1 MKNGRNAAWNEVES
15 GSTEKH
21 VHAQTFHT
29 EPQGNIKKFIQLLF
43 VLCVAVAVGFL
54 LRYYTGRPQETTDRT
69 WEVYFSGV
77 STAPIDKNTPYSLE
91 KRLVARLTD
100 AAIRIDAALYRL
112 ASTPVADALIEA
124 HHRGVQVR
132 VVTETDNVDEA
143 EIERLQ
149 EVGISVADDDEHDGL
164 MHHKFIVID
173 ERYVWTGSYN
183 TTYNGAYRNNNNV
196 IFIDSVRLAYNFTQ
210 EFRELF
216 LDAQG
221 KKSAGAFIAY
231 PRIALADGMQVFTYF
246 SPGSDTIPSLLREIK
261 SAEKSIHFM
270 AFSFTHDALGS
281 AMRDRFKSG
290 IDVRG
295 VFEERQV
302 DKYSEFE
309 TMKVAGLPVVL
320 DRNRGD
326 MHHKVIVI
334 DAETVITGSYNFSKN
349 AEKRNDENLLI
360 IKGNREIAAAY
371 LAEFEK
377 ITR

>member
-1 MKNGRNAAWNEVES
+1 MNVDSDRQPGVAADTNKSPRW
-15 GSTEKH
+15 
-21 VHAQTFHT
+21 
-29 EPQGNIKKFIQLLF
+29 IQLLF

-54 LRYYTGRPQETTDRT
+54 LRYYTRKPQETADRT
-69 WEVYFSGV
+69 WDVYFSGV
-77 STAPIDKNTPYSLE
+77 STAPIDKNTPYSLD
-91 KRLVARLTD
+91 KRLVARLAD
-100 AAIRIDAALYRL
+100 AAMQIDAALYRL
-112 ASTPVADALIEA
+112 DSAPIADALIEA
-124 HHRGVQVR
+124 HHRGVKVR

-143 EIERLQ
+143 AIERLQ
-149 EVGISVADDDEHDGL
+149 EVGISVADDDDHDGL

-196 IFIDSVRLAYNFTQ
+196 IFIDSVPLAYNFTQ
-210 EFRELF
+210 EFRDLF
-216 LDAQG
+216 LDPQG

-231 PRIALADGMQVFTYF
+231 PKIALADGMQIFTYF
-246 SPGSDTIPSLLREIK
+246 SPGNDTISPLLKEINA
-261 SAEKSIHFM
+261 AEKSIHFM
-270 AFSFTHDALGS
+270 AFAFTHDMLGN

-290 IDVRG
+290 VDVRG

-302 DKYSEFE
+302 DKYSEYE
-309 TMKVAGLPVVL
+309 TMKKAGLPVVL

>member
-1 MKNGRNAAWNEVES
+1 MNVDSDQQPDVAADTNKSSRW
-15 GSTEKH
+15 
-21 VHAQTFHT
+21 
-29 EPQGNIKKFIQLLF
+29 IQLLF

-54 LRYYTGRPQETTDRT
+54 LRYYTRKSQETADRT
-69 WEVYFSGV
+69 WDVYFSGV
-77 STAPIDKNTPYSLE
+77 STAPIDKNTPYSLD
-91 KRLVARLTD
+91 KRLVARLAD
-100 AAIRIDAALYRL
+100 AAMQIDAALYRL
-112 ASTPVADALIEA
+112 DSAPIADALIEA

-149 EVGISVADDDEHDGL
+149 EVGISVADDDDHDGL

-196 IFIDSVRLAYNFTQ
+196 IFIDSVPLAYNFTQ
-210 EFRELF
+210 EFRDLF
-216 LDAQG
+216 LDPQG

-231 PRIALADGMQVFTYF
+231 PKIALADGMQIFTYF
-246 SPGSDTIPSLLREIK
+246 SPGNDTISPLLKEIN

-270 AFSFTHDALGS
+270 AFAFTHDMLGN

-290 IDVRG
+290 IDVQG

-302 DKYSEFE
+302 DKYSEYE
-309 TMKVAGLPVVL
+309 AMKKAGLPVVL
-320 DRNRGD
+320 DRNGGD

>member
-1 MKNGRNAAWNEVES
+1 MNVDSDQQPNIAA
-15 GSTEKH
+15 
-21 VHAQTFHT
+21 
-29 EPQGNIKKFIQLLF
+29 EPNKSSRFIQLLF

-77 STAPIDKNTPYSLE
+77 STAPIDKDTPYSLD
-91 KRLVARLTD
+91 KRLVARLAD
-100 AAIRIDAALYRL
+100 AAMRVDAALYHL

-124 HHRGVQVR
+124 HNRGVQVR
-132 VVTETDNVDEA
+132 VVTEANNVDES

-149 EVGISVADDDEHDGL
+149 AAGVPVANDGEHDGL

-196 IFIDSVRLAYNFTQ
+196 ILIDSVPLAYNFTQ
-210 EFRELF
+210 EFRDLF
-216 LDAQG
+216 LNAQDG
-221 KKSAGAFIAY
+221 KSAGAFIAY
-231 PRIALADGMQVFTYF
+231 PKITLADGMQVFTYF
-246 SPGSDTIPSLLREIK
+246 SPGSDTISPLLKEIN

-270 AFSFTHDALGS
+270 AFAFTHDMLGN
-281 AMRDRFKSG
+281 AMRARFASG
-290 IDVRG
+290 IEVRG
-295 VFEERQV
+295 VFEDRQV
-302 DKYSEFE
+302 DQYSEFE
-309 TMKVAGLPVVL
+309 AMKAAGLPVVL
-320 DRNRGD
+320 DKNRGT

-360 IKGNREIAAAY
+360 IKGNPEIAAAY
-371 LAEFEK
+371 LAEFEQ